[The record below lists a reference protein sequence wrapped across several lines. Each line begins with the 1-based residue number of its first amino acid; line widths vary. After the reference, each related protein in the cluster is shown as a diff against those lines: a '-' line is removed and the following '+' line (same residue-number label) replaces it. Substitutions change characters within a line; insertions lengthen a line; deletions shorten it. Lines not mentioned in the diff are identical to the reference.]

1 MHPRRHLRR
10 SPPPSHSISLLGN
23 SKACSVKKIE
33 RGEKEAGAHTLGFP
47 LPLPVMN
54 QTGGKEE
61 KEVWMGDGDVG
72 VHLTHFFDFGTAS
85 KPNKVWPETDLDPR
99 APPEEEESSMG
110 LPSPCCSAHLSA
122 PPPSDALF
130 LRQFASVER
139 RRRRRRRPPSPFP
152 PPPFCR

>member
-1 MHPRRHLRR
+1 
-10 SPPPSHSISLLGN
+10 
-23 SKACSVKKIE
+23 
-33 RGEKEAGAHTLGFP
+33 
-47 LPLPVMN
+47 
-54 QTGGKEE
+54 
-61 KEVWMGDGDVG
+61 MGDGDVG

-130 LRQFASVER
+130 FCVNLRPLREDGAAEAATL
-139 RRRRRRRPPSPFP
+139 PLLP
-152 PPPFCR
+152 PPPFADSLRLR